1 MKPMNLLII
10 MADELSVRTLGCYG
24 HPMVQ
29 TPNIDRL
36 AASGV
41 RFTGAYT
48 NSPICT
54 AARASF
60 ATGRYVHEIGCWDN
74 ASPYTGDPH
83 RLGTSTAGRRPPRH
97 FHR

>member
-24 HPMVQ
+24 HPMVK

-54 AARASF
+54 AARARRVIRI
-60 ATGRYVHEIGCWDN
+60 TIWT
-74 ASPYTGDPH
+74 SP
-83 RLGTSTAGRRPPRH
+83 RRRARGSRTTRKNTETHGNPG
-97 FHR
+97 